1 LNEKV
6 KLDTIFMGGWGFVQ
20 FLYPNF
26 SRLLLVK
33 EKP

>member
-6 KLDTIFMGGWGFVQ
+6 ELDTIFMGGWGFVQ

-26 SRLLLVK
+26 SQLFLVK
-33 EKP
+33 KEP